1 MTEPQFHD
9 LDSVEAVVT
18 ELAQSPIPVDESAF
32 EHETKL
38 LEQAHERLLEVMRDE
53 DA

>member
-1 MTEPQFHD
+1 MTEPRFPD
-9 LDSVEAVVT
+9 LDGVESAVS

>member
-1 MTEPQFHD
+1 MTEPQFPD
-9 LDSVEAVVT
+9 LANLDQVVT

-38 LEQAHERLLEVMRDE
+38 LEQIHERLLEAMRDE